1 MSASGYPGFDGLVD
15 AFKNADQEALYAFS
29 AVLQGWLSQEHK
41 ADGTHSAIT
50 ADSLAATGAVSG
62 GTTGAFAGNV
72 TADSDGTPVMI
83 GHGLGTSAG
92 TETAV
97 GDGIDINSLTGGV
110 AIRAAM
116 LLGVVGT
123 GAFKS
128 IAWLWRTATEAL
140 IPLLLRYEAATTSF
154 RLMPGPVTNAA
165 GFPCYLGSNT
175 DSFGA
180 GRWTNAYLKDCDSTA
195 GYLERGYTIHMGEW
209 AQVAFA
215 AGNFTGSGTLTWT
228 LQAGDQTVLAYR
240 VTGKTL
246 RVSWYLV
253 ATSTGGAASFALK
266 IAIPGGFVAARRTM
280 GFHHYSDNGAGVAQG
295 IAFVDAAATTIDLY
309 HGDFGATNWSNAA
322 ANTTGTQGAIEFE
335 IQ

>member
-50 ADSLAATGAVSG
+50 ADSAIIGALSITTIDRVRMKSTDGAFLLLDAATIGVGGGETKTDYTFNPFGPGATAGFVERAFQSDKDLIPSSDG
-62 GTTGAFAGNV
+62 GVGLGYEGTTNRRWKYLLAKDYAK
-72 TADSDGTPVMI
+72 ADEIYGVN
-83 GHGLGTSAG
+83 GLSERAR
-92 TETAV
+92 AV
-97 GDGIDINSLTGGV
+97 RI
-110 AIRAAM
+110 
-116 LLGVVGT
+116 
-123 GAFKS
+123 
-128 IAWLWRTATEAL
+128 
-140 IPLLLRYEAATTSF
+140 
-154 RLMPGPVTNAA
+154 
-165 GFPCYLGSNT
+165 
-175 DSFGA
+175 
-180 GRWTNAYLKDCDSTA
+180 
-195 GYLERGYTIHMGEW
+195 GEW
-209 AQVAFA
+209 TQVAFA